1 MKRIVPTET
10 ALLVVD
16 VQEKLAPAMP
26 EAQMAAL
33 TRATTVLLEAA
44 RLLGVSVIATEQY
57 PKGLGPTVAPI
68 KAKLEE
74 VGAPILAK
82 MEFSACDAA
91 AFEQLW
97 DKQWRPNVIVVGME
111 THVCVFQT
119 VRELRARDVSV
130 FVPVDGVASRRED
143 HRVVGLDLCR
153 AAGATI
159 TTMETVVFDMLR
171 VAGTEPFR
179 QLSKLIR

>member
-1 MKRIVPTET
+1 MKRIVPQEA

-16 VQEKLAPAMP
+16 VQEKLAAAMP

-33 TRATTVLLEAA
+33 TRAATVLIEAA
-44 RLLGVSVIATEQY
+44 RLLGVTVVATEQY
-57 PKGLGPTVAPI
+57 PKGLGPTIAPI
-68 KAKLEE
+68 RSKLEE
-74 VGAPILAK
+74 MGAPILPK

-97 DKQWRPNVIVVGME
+97 DKQWRPSVIVVGME
-111 THVCVFQT
+111 AHVCVFQT
-119 VRELRARDVSV
+119 VRELCARDLTVL
-130 FVPVDGVASRRED
+130 VPLDGVASRRED
-143 HRVVGLDLCR
+143 HRSAGLDLCEK
-153 AAGATI
+153 AGATI

-171 VAGTEPFR
+171 MAGTDPFK